1 MVEGILTLLFGILSL
16 GGLVWLTW
24 AADKA
29 EAEEDKQLKEEIA
42 HLPEDMQIRLWAA
55 HLRNRAERD
64 ML

>member
-16 GGLVWLTW
+16 GGLVWLTY

-29 EAEEDKQLKEEIA
+29 EAEEDKRLKEEIA
-42 HLPEDMQIRLWAA
+42 HLPEDAQVRMWAA
-55 HLRNRAERD
+55 HWRDRAERD

>member
-16 GGLVWLTW
+16 GGLVWLIY

-29 EAEEDKQLKEEIA
+29 EAEEDKRLAEEIA
-42 HLPEDMQIRLWAA
+42 HLPEDMQVRMSAA
-55 HLRNRAERD
+55 HWRSRAERD